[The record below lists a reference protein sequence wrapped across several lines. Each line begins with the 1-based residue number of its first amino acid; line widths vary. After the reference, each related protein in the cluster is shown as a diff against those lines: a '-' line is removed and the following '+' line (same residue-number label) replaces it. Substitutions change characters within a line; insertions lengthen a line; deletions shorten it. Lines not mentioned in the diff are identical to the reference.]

1 MITALSRDDASK
13 IKAVLSQFLSDRG
26 MTLNDS
32 KTAGT
37 PITRGVDYLGWE
49 IRLRKRRGALNK
61 KHPRDWKWLLVIR
74 PSKESVKSVRASII
88 ACFQKWKKKGF
99 NAYALTVELN
109 QKLRG

>member
-88 ACFQKWKKKGF
+88 ACFQKWEKK
-99 NAYALTVELN
+99 
-109 QKLRG
+109 RI